1 MREMLQN
8 TGTREFL
15 DGPGRARERQQ
26 FQTRPKHLQIGYIW
40 PVKIGQSRA
49 EGAVR
54 NHHTGRACGHIA
66 R

>member
-40 PVKIGQSRA
+40 PVKIGQSRV
-49 EGAVR
+49 ER
-54 NHHTGRACGHIA
+54 L
-66 R
+66 